1 MHSRALLR
9 MAENR
14 TTAALGAS
22 SVIYLSD
29 EDWFERWSV
38 LSVHGGHL
46 ACN

>member
-1 MHSRALLR
+1 MHCRALLSI
-9 MAENR
+9 AENR
-14 TTAALGAS
+14 AMAALAAS
-22 SVIYLSD
+22 SIIDLSD

>member
-1 MHSRALLR
+1 MHCRALLPI
-9 MAENR
+9 AESRAMNVL
-14 TTAALGAS
+14 AAS
-22 SVIYLSD
+22 SVIDLSD